1 MARRP
6 AADGPVAAG
15 PPGPAGRRRP
25 RRDAELN
32 RERVL
37 DAAVSTMLRQGC
49 HVPLAVIAAEAGVG
63 VGTLYRSY
71 PDREAL
77 LHALE
82 YRAYGLLNQIL
93 DEVDR
98 RDVSGLDAV
107 TEFLARTVAVGDQLI
122 LPLHGAP
129 PLVSDRAVRARQE
142 INRRLE
148 RFIERG
154 HADGSIRAAV
164 NATDIIVFSALITQ
178 PLPHGPGWPLTARRQ
193 LAIFVNGLAE
203 GGPAELPGPAVTR
216 EDIETAFTLRAGSPS
231 PGPVPLSDDLG
242 PVPPDDDPGPVP
254 PDDDPGAVPPDDD
267 PAGPSPRTT
276 IRARSPRGPVPPDDD
291 PAGPVPG
298 GGKTSGRG
306 TPSRRR

>member
-1 MARRP
+1 MSGRP
-6 AADGPVAAG
+6 AAGDAATAAG
-15 PPGPAGRRRP
+15 RRRRP

-37 DAAVSTMLRQGC
+37 DAAISAMLREGR

-63 VGTLYRSY
+63 IGTLYRSY
-71 PDREAL
+71 PDRDAL

-98 RDVSGLDAV
+98 PDVPGLDAV
-107 TEFLARTVAVGDQLI
+107 REFLARTIALGDQLI

-164 NATDIIVFSALITQ
+164 NATDVIVFSALITQ
-178 PLPHGPGWPLTARRQ
+178 PLPHGPGWPIVARRQ
-193 LAIFVNGLAE
+193 LAIFVNGLA
-203 GGPAELPGPAVTR
+203 GSGPAGLPGPAVTR
-216 EDIETAFTLRAGSPS
+216 EDIETAFALRAASPS
-231 PGPVPLSDDLG
+231 PGPVPLG
-242 PVPPDDDPGPVP
+242 DDPQ
-254 PDDDPGAVPPDDD
+254 AS
-267 PAGPSPRTT
+267 PSP
-276 IRARSPRGPVPPDDD
+276 PGPD
-291 PAGPVPG
+291 
-298 GGKTSGRG
+298 R
-306 TPSRRR
+306 

>member
-6 AADGPVAAG
+6 AADSPAAAG
-15 PPGPAGRRRP
+15 PPGLGAVTPSGPGAASSSGPAGRRRP

-37 DAAVSTMLRQGC
+37 DAAVSTMLRQGR

-98 RDVSGLDAV
+98 RDLPGLDAV
-107 TEFLARTVAVGDQLI
+107 TEFLARTVALGDHLI

-142 INRRLE
+142 INRRLD

-164 NATDIIVFSALITQ
+164 NATDVIVVSALITQ
-178 PLPHGPGWPLTARRQ
+178 PLPHGPGWPLIAGRQ
-193 LAIFVNGLAE
+193 LAIFVNGLA
-203 GGPAELPGPAVTR
+203 GSGPAELPGPAVTR
-216 EDIETAFTLRAGSPS
+216 EDIETAFTLRAASRSPTRPPERRR
-231 PGPVPLSDDLG
+231 PGPVPR
-242 PVPPDDDPGPVP
+242 
-254 PDDDPGAVPPDDD
+254 A
-267 PAGPSPRTT
+267 TT
-276 IRARSPRGPVPPDDD
+276 PRARSPGTHSPGEEPPPIADN
-291 PAGPVPG
+291 P
-298 GGKTSGRG
+298 
-306 TPSRRR
+306 